1 MMYWIEKLDTGKM
14 KPSKIYMVLSGIF
27 FFILIMALETTN
39 YAVVIHNTK
48 DVGINVTNITEKCPD
63 VKLDEAF
70 AAKSEIEN
78 GVMGFVFGCYFGV
91 LFFGMRMS
99 HL

>member
-1 MMYWIEKLDTGKM
+1 MYWIEKLDTGKM
-14 KPSKIYMVLSGIF
+14 KPSKIYMVLSGVLL
-27 FFILIMALETTN
+27 FILIMALETTN
-39 YAVVIHNTK
+39 YVVVMQTIEDEDTWIK
-48 DVGINVTNITEKCPD
+48 NITDKCPNA
-63 VKLDEAF
+63 KMDEAF
-70 AAKSEIEN
+70 EAKSEIEN